1 MSDKGIWILNIKV
14 LLVLLLVSFPLKTFS
29 WEKDEHHILA
39 DLVFDSTLSFCEI
52 EFTDSLIFFPG
63 KTGTIE
69 ISKKLFDGQTFG
81 NIATFFSGDDLAQSR
96 CHMKGY
102 TILRQLEPLSVEF
115 IDEVWNRIKIAPDDI
130 RSVEVADQNVVFNY
144 LLYHLIA
151 LRFAENSNSEL
162 VDGNELLRYALIY
175 EAVAQSYLSDAFS
188 SGHFFLQV
196 SDFLAPL
203 NYMNI
208 KIAHEYYS
216 FEGAYVINSKGNS
229 WQAFGDKL
237 LQWFPTSFN
246 RVFEGCLISLREL
259 FFVYFSSLKNIQIP
273 RQLSEWAKLNAD
285 GESIEKLS
293 DRWVTTND
301 GAKYYSEIKMPSLLC
316 IPMPLAASWS
326 VRTEIQDKYGIHHR
340 KHYLQLSNEK
350 YHDPD
355 LDDIDKEFLY
365 SRNSVPSWMIPE
377 FLPNDTLQNF
387 IRYHPD
393 IASVRYRQ
401 DRFIPPSY
409 RGYLLIAGATYVY
422 SQDQNIFGASLGF
435 GWGFTDEFLFVFI
448 KPSVVLTAMQL
459 FSTNGLWI
467 LSADFGVGS
476 NTPIFSIFKPHF
488 EVGYAF
494 GYQSPYHGSAG
505 KFSLGLES
513 KTLPLG
519 FTYAGLTFR
528 FKYQVITFVE
538 PLHSPVL
545 EIILH

>member
-1 MSDKGIWILNIKV
+1 MSEKGKWIINTKIF
-14 LLVLLLVSFPLKTFS
+14 LVLLLITFPLNTFS
-29 WEKDEHHILA
+29 WEKDEHQILA
-39 DLVFDSTLSFCEI
+39 DLVLDSTLSYCEI
-52 EFTDSLIFFPG
+52 EFTDSLIFFAG

-69 ISKKLFDGQTFG
+69 ITKMLLDGHTFG
-81 NIATFFSGDDLAQSR
+81 SIASVFSGDDLAQSR
-96 CHMKGY
+96 CHMKGH
-102 TILRQLEPLSVEF
+102 TIMQQIETLSAEL

-130 RSVEVADQNVVFNY
+130 RSVEVADQNVVFNF

-151 LRFAENSNSEL
+151 LRFADISNNEL
-162 VDGNELLRYALIY
+162 VDGNKLLRYALIY

-203 NYMNI
+203 NHMNI
-208 KIAHEYYS
+208 KITHEYYS
-216 FEGAYVINSKGNS
+216 FEGAYVIDSQGKS

-246 RVFEGCLISLREL
+246 RVFEACLISLREL
-259 FFVYFSSLKNIQIP
+259 FFVYFSSLKNIEIP
-273 RQLSEWAKLNAD
+273 LHLNEWAKLNAN
-285 GESIEKLS
+285 GISPEELS
-293 DRWVTTND
+293 DRWVTTNN
-301 GAKYYSEIKMPSLLC
+301 GAKYYSLIKMPSLLC

-326 VRTEIQDKYGIHHR
+326 VRTEIQDKYGIHYR
-340 KHYLQLSNEK
+340 KHYMQLSNEK

-355 LDDIDKEFLY
+355 LDDIDKEFLF
-365 SRNSVPSWMIPE
+365 SRSSVPNWMVPE
-377 FLPNDTLQNF
+377 FLPNDTLQNL

-401 DRFIPPSY
+401 DRFIPPSF
-409 RGYLLIAGATYVY
+409 RGYLLIAGLSYAY
-422 SQDQNIFGASLGF
+422 SNDQNNFAASLGF

-448 KPSVVLTAMQL
+448 KPSIVITAMQL
-459 FSTNGLWI
+459 FSTNSLWI

-476 NTPIFSIFKPHF
+476 NTPIFNIVKPRF

-494 GYQSPYHGSAG
+494 GFQSPYHGSAG
-505 KFSLGLES
+505 KFTLGLES
-513 KTLPLG
+513 NTLPLG

-528 FKYQVITFVE
+528 FKYQVITFVD
-538 PLHSPVL
+538 PLHSPIL